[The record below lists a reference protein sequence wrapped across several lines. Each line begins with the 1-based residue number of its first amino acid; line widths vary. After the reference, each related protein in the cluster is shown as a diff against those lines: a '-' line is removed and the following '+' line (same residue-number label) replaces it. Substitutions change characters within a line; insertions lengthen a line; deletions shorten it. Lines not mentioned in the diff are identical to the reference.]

1 MPPRPGPFARSGGG
15 PHDVGGLLPD
25 LLPGGSRPE
34 PPVLPGGQHPLPPAP
49 RPGTPRR
56 ALRRPWRSR
65 RRALPRLEP
74 VTAFLAWFGGTGY
87 LMSHY
92 YGVWLLLG
100 LGVASASGLA
110 GAAAI
115 FWFVAKVLVSA
126 EENLDPADYEMVGVL
141 GRITNPIRPGGTG
154 ELVYSQEGTRRTTG
168 ARSEDGIAIA
178 KGIDVVV
185 TRYEKGIA
193 YVRPW
198 ESITGPGEE
207 TDHDR

>member
-74 VTAFLAWFGGTGY
+74 VTDQLRDRHRVPRLVRGHGLPDVTLLRRLAPPRARGGERERARGRGGHLLVRRQRSEEHTSE
-87 LMSHY
+87 LLSRSDL
-92 YGVWLLLG
+92 VCRLLLEKKKKT
-100 LGVASASGLA
+100 V
-110 GAAAI
+110 
-115 FWFVAKVLVSA
+115 VLS
-126 EENLDPADYEMVGVL
+126 
-141 GRITNPIRPGGTG
+141 
-154 ELVYSQEGTRRTTG
+154 
-168 ARSEDGIAIA
+168 
-178 KGIDVVV
+178 VVK
-185 TRYEKGIA
+185 TLLCYI
-193 YVRPW
+193 VR
-198 ESITGPGEE
+198 
-207 TDHDR
+207 